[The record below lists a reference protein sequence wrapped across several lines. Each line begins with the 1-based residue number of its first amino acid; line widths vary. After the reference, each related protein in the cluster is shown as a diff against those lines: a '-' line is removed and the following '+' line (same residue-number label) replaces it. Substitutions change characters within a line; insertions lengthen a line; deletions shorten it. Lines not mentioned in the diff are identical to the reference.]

1 MNKNKTIFSETI
13 GQTYVSKT
21 LKNTIIPIGATQLNI
36 ERNGLI
42 TEDKIRSEKRQEL
55 KKIMDDYYRYFIN
68 NTLSGNLA
76 KTIEWGELFRAIDN
90 NYINNSDKTKNELKN
105 IQKKKRTEL
114 NKLFKSNDDYKKMFN
129 AKLLFDILP
138 EFINKQKIS
147 NTEKEERLNTV
158 NLFNKFTSSFT
169 DFFINRENIFAD
181 DKSTDRKS
189 VV

>member
-90 NYINNSDKTKNELKN
+90 NYINNSDK
-105 IQKKKRTEL
+105 
-114 NKLFKSNDDYKKMFN
+114 KKMN
-129 AKLLFDILP
+129 
-138 EFINKQKIS
+138 
-147 NTEKEERLNTV
+147 
-158 NLFNKFTSSFT
+158 
-169 DFFINRENIFAD
+169 
-181 DKSTDRKS
+181 
-189 VV
+189 